1 MILYRFH
8 VSANIIKR
16 FYVPLRKVHFKNS
29 VIPSLSHTH
38 VAGSA
43 SVRAA
48 SIFRGLILRQA
59 QDDGSLGERFSQRPP
74 IWSCSINERTGLNL
88 DFLYDS
94 RMMHIAQR
102 GNLSGKE
109 DLVWNYTA
117 AKLQDAL

>member
-1 MILYRFH
+1 
-8 VSANIIKR
+8 
-16 FYVPLRKVHFKNS
+16 
-29 VIPSLSHTH
+29 
-38 VAGSA
+38 
-43 SVRAA
+43 VRAA